1 MCNFHQTAAGL
12 PINFVQHTAKCEERI
27 VWSSADGECEYG
39 ASHRGWLL
47 LPKYDYALERTIAEK
62 MTMAIA
68 IGNVG
73 WVMCSSHSGRHTV
86 IPRNPLL
93 AISTDESAAIK
104 APYVSGARP
113 PTVDCSK
120 ELVWNEICGIFS
132 THCFAFITHNMFTFP
147 PAPHW
152 VCLHLNQEP
161 FGRTRYAFIFI
172 NENSVLLPPKK
183 SKCWQFKSSK
193 LPIFRSLFFMLF
205 CLSCLVIN
213 RCLQHP
219 SKF

>member
-12 PINFVQHTAKCEERI
+12 PINFMQHTAKCEERI
-27 VWSSADGECEYG
+27 VWSIAEGECEYE

-47 LPKYDYALERTIAEK
+47 LPKYDYALGRTIAEK
-62 MTMAIA
+62 MTMAIV

-86 IPRNPLL
+86 IPPNPLL
-93 AISTDESAAIK
+93 AISTDESAAVK

-132 THCFAFITHNMFTFP
+132 THCFAFHNPQHVFIFFS
-147 PAPHW
+147 PHS

-161 FGRTRYAFIFI
+161 FGRARYAFIFV
-172 NENSVLLPPKK
+172 N
-183 SKCWQFKSSK
+183 
-193 LPIFRSLFFMLF
+193 
-205 CLSCLVIN
+205 
-213 RCLQHP
+213 
-219 SKF
+219 